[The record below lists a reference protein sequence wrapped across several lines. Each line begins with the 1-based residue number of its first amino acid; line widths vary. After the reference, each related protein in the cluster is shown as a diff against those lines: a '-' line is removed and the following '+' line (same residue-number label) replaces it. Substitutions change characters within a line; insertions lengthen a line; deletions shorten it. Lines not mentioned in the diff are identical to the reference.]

1 VNVTTPALPNENLDA
16 WIVPPDNAALRD
28 RTAGCGRRRG
38 VRLSELFEK
47 GFVNYLRAEKGS
59 QERTIQTYDSNF
71 GDFNDFGKR
80 RNRTAVVLAGFTA
93 ELVREHLQDLSSRQL
108 QPNTIRQRLATLS
121 SFARWLVSHGKLPAN
136 PIDELVR
143 PKKRT
148 RLPVVPKWEAVE
160 ALVKKTEDRRDKALL
175 ALLAWGGLR
184 REEVVSVN
192 VGDFDTTFGLRR
204 VVGKGGHEATVP
216 LPELA
221 KKIVAEYLAAER
233 KGAKP
238 DEPMF
243 VVRYWTRGRKVEV
256 RRMLPDRL
264 YKLVRTLGTANGMP
278 QLHPHAFRHS
288 CGVEL
293 LRRTG
298 GNLRAVMRHLR
309 HTDIQTTTIY
319 TQLAPEDL
327 QKAVKLF
334 DKPDGEWIAK
344 G

>member
-1 VNVTTPALPNENLDA
+1 M
-16 WIVPPDNAALRD
+16 
-28 RTAGCGRRRG
+28 
-38 VRLSELFEK
+38 RLSELFEK
-47 GFVNYLRAEKGS
+47 GFVMYLSAEKGS
-59 QERTIQTYDSNF
+59 QERTIRTYESNF
-71 GDFNDFGKR
+71 ADFNDFGKR

-93 ELVREHLQDLSSRQL
+93 DLVKEYLHDLANRQL
-108 QPNTIRQRLATLS
+108 QPNTVRQRLATLS
-121 SFARWLVSHGKLPAN
+121 SFARWLVSHGKLPKN

-143 PKKRT
+143 PKRRT
-148 RLPVVPKWEAVE
+148 RLPMVPKWEAVE
-160 ALVKKTEDRRDKALL
+160 SLVRKCEDRRDKALL

-184 REEVVSVN
+184 REEVVSLN
-192 VGDFDTTFGLRR
+192 VGDFDPTFGMRR
-204 VVGKGGHEATVP
+204 VVGKGGHEACVP

-221 KKIVAEYLAAER
+221 RKIVAEYLAAER
-233 KGAKP
+233 EGAKS

-243 VVRYWTRGRKVEV
+243 VVRYWGRGRNVEV

-264 YKLVRTLGTANGMP
+264 YKLVRALGRANGMP
-278 QLHPHAFRHS
+278 ELHPHAFRHS

-293 LRRTG
+293 LRLTG

-309 HTDIQTTTIY
+309 HSDIQTTTIY

-334 DKPDGEWIAK
+334 DKPEGEWVVK

>member
-1 VNVTTPALPNENLDA
+1 M
-16 WIVPPDNAALRD
+16 
-28 RTAGCGRRRG
+28 
-38 VRLSELFEK
+38 RLSELFEK
-47 GFVNYLRAEKGS
+47 GFVMYLSAEKGS
-59 QERTIQTYDSNF
+59 QERTIRTYESNF
-71 GDFNDFGKR
+71 ADFNDFGKR

-93 ELVREHLQDLSSRQL
+93 DLVKEYLHDLANRQL
-108 QPNTIRQRLATLS
+108 QPNTVRQRLATLS
-121 SFARWLVSHGKLPAN
+121 SFARWLVSHGKLPKN

-143 PKKRT
+143 PKRRT
-148 RLPVVPKWEAVE
+148 RLPMVPKWEAVE
-160 ALVKKTEDRRDKALL
+160 SLVRKCEDRRDKALL

-184 REEVVSVN
+184 REEVVSLN
-192 VGDFDTTFGLRR
+192 VGDFDPTFGMRR
-204 VVGKGGHEATVP
+204 VVGKGGHEACVP

-221 KKIVAEYLAAER
+221 RKIVAEYLAAER
-233 KGAKP
+233 EGAKS

-243 VVRYWTRGRKVEV
+243 VVRYWGRGRNVEV

-264 YKLVRTLGTANGMP
+264 YKLVRALGRANGMP
-278 QLHPHAFRHS
+278 KLHPHAFRHS

-327 QKAVKLF
+327 QKAVNLF
-334 DKPDGEWIAK
+334 DKPEGEWTAE